1 MVRVRQP
8 RFDRGKLVVYL
19 QRQCRGRKGF
29 GLAESWENI
38 LKIVRGCF
46 AKSRDK
52 ASAVEIVIAADF
64 SENFPFV
71 RYFVEY

>member
-1 MVRVRQP
+1 MVRVRQF

-29 GLAESWENI
+29 GLVESWENI
-38 LKIVRGCF
+38 FKIVRGCF
-46 AKSRDK
+46 VKLRDK
-52 ASAVEIVIAADF
+52 VLVVEIVIVVDF
-64 SENFPFV
+64 FENFLFV